1 MSFVY
6 TIIDP
11 TGFHYHLLFLIH
23 SISSYPYRRPKLRI
37 LDLRQDTNCRITCPE
52 VSTKSPSC
60 FHSCIYSDS
69 SITKIE
75 RQLCFINSGC
85 KTLLPRPV
93 ELILDLFLDGSLI
106 EKDFLILL
114 MHKIEES
121 LGFLHVCCRDL
132 QIDKPSKCK
141 CTLKFLDLQCVDQLS
156 VDRGSLSDITS
167 ILCQMGHLESLSLS
181 NVTFRSL
188 SGKVFKIFLSHLQ
201 RMENL
206 KELSFSSFRLKNHL
220 DRVLR

>member
-23 SISSYPYRRPKLRI
+23 SISSYPYRSPKLRI

-52 VSTKSPSC
+52 FSTKSPSC
-60 FHSCIYSDS
+60 FHSCTYSDS

-121 LGFLHVCCRDL
+121 LGFLHVCCRYL
-132 QIDKPSKCK
+132 QIYKLCKCK